1 MEGQMSHTRQPKVWV
16 LVADGE
22 RARVVTPDVRE
33 GQFITALALGVAE
46 HPHYPPDLR
55 QDPHHL
61 DKLQFGAEVAHR
73 LSEEAEQGSYDQL
86 VLVAPGHVLHA
97 VREALS
103 KTAASR
109 VVGEVPKDYV
119 RLTNPDLS
127 ALLARWWLAPADEV
141 PAEEVP
147 A

>member
-1 MEGQMSHTRQPKVWV
+1 MPQAKQPKVWV

-22 RARVVTPDVRE
+22 RARVVTPDVIEPR
-33 GQFITALALGVAE
+33 FVTVLPLGVAE

-61 DKLQFGAEVAHR
+61 DKLRFGTDVGRR
-73 LSEEAEQGSYDQL
+73 LSLEAERGSYDQL

-97 VREALS
+97 VQAELS
-103 KTAASR
+103 KLAASR
-109 VVGEVPKDYV
+109 VVGTVPKDFT
-119 RLTNPDLS
+119 RLTNGALS
-127 ALLARWWLAPADEV
+127 AALAKWWLAPEQV
-141 PAEEVP
+141 LPAEEVP

>member
-1 MEGQMSHTRQPKVWV
+1 MPHAKQPKVWV

-22 RARVVTPDVRE
+22 RARVVTPDAIEPRFV
-33 GQFITALALGVAE
+33 TVLPLGVAE

-55 QDPHHL
+55 QDPHRL
-61 DKLQFGAEVAHR
+61 DKRHFGTEVGRR
-73 LSEEAEQGSYDQL
+73 LSLEAERGSYDQL

-97 VREALS
+97 VQAELS
-103 KTAASR
+103 KLAVAR
-109 VVGEVPKDYV
+109 VVGTMPKDYAG
-119 RLTNPDLS
+119 LTNGALS
-127 ALLARWWLAPADEV
+127 AALAKWWLAPEEQV